1 MYTLYCIT
9 DLYSFV
15 RANGL
20 TNKLIRIR
28 IRPLMLYR
36 VCYHGLWT
44 MIIVALKKLHNRALA
59 SPSSYNVHVI
69 LDTCCVP

>member
-1 MYTLYCIT
+1 MYTLYCII

-28 IRPLMLYR
+28 IRIR
-36 VCYHGLWT
+36 VCPSPIFMQQT
-44 MIIVALKKLHNRALA
+44 VAKT
-59 SPSSYNVHVI
+59 STI
-69 LDTCCVP
+69 